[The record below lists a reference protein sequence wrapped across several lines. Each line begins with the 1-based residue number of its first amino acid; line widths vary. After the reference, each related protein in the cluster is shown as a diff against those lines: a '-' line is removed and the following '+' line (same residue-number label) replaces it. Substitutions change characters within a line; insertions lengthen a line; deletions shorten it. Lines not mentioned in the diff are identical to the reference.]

1 VAEVNIRGPDEIR
14 TRTFILRREMCFLL
28 HHGPTAA
35 SDGRPA
41 ESRTHVW
48 EEREEFGVVFGIR
61 ILEGR
66 APGVGK
72 VSRACV
78 RPGRSI
84 V

>member
-1 VAEVNIRGPDEIR
+1 
-14 TRTFILRREMCFLL
+14 
-28 HHGPTAA
+28 
-35 SDGRPA
+35 
-41 ESRTHVW
+41 VW